1 MTSAVSHRSHTSASP
16 QDGRGLHEGARIS
29 RETSAAAVIP
39 ETGHRAPH
47 AALPH
52 GAVRMALSSS
62 RTCGKC
68 EHFLSLSHVLTFKA
82 KLNTVLQ
89 RAKGTLLG
97 TRRRSSLLAG
107 DGFMEKTGFETTVGF
122 LQSGKGG

>member
-1 MTSAVSHRSHTSASP
+1 MSASP
-16 QDGRGLHEGARIS
+16 QGGRDLHQGARIS

-39 ETGHRAPH
+39 ETGHRAPY

-68 EHFLSLSHVLTFKA
+68 EHFLSLSCSHFQSQIKYGIA
-82 KLNTVLQ
+82 ESQ
-89 RAKGTLLG
+89 RD
-97 TRRRSSLLAG
+97 SSG
-107 DGFMEKTGFETTVGF
+107 DAEMEFP
-122 LQSGKGG
+122 SGRGQLHGEDRI